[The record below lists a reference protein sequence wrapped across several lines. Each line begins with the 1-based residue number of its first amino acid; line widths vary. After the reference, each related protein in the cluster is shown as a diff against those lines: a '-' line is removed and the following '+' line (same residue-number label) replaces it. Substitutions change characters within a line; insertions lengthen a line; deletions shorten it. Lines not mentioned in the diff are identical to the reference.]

1 MTDPSEPREDTEPPR
16 RARDLE
22 RSMAAYAARS
32 GMRRRADGQ
41 LDVLH
46 AVGGWRGLAETILP
60 GVVFL
65 AVLLIGGVLVIGS
78 GIIAAAVGEREF
90 HEIGE
95 EHGEEH
101 EELDVGESG
110 ETHDDEGVREDA
122 IGVLVLE
129 R

>member
-1 MTDPSEPREDTEPPR
+1 VLLALPKLGATYVSMIVAAVILAVAFLVASRPRISPSLI
-16 RARDLE
+16 A
-22 RSMAAYAARS
+22 
-32 GMRRRADGQ
+32 
-41 LDVLH
+41 
-46 AVGGWRGLAETILP
+46 
-60 GVVFL
+60 
-65 AVLLIGGVLVIGS
+65 AVLLVGGVLVIGS

-90 HEIGE
+90 HKIGE